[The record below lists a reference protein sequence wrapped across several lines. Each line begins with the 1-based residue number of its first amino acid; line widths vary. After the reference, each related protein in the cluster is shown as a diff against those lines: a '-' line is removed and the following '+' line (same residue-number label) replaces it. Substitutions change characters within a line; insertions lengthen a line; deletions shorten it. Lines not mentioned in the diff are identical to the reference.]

1 MPKISYSEDY
11 DKTWKSSEFWIDG
24 EIKDVFDIEIIDPR
38 KLQQKAR
45 QEVSDKKLMESTLIV
60 TSIDDLIALLR
71 NFLLLDLHKNIY
83 IVHTTMK

>member
-24 EIKDVFDIEIIDPR
+24 DIKDVFDIEIIDPR

-45 QEVSDKKLMESTLIV
+45 
-60 TSIDDLIALLR
+60 
-71 NFLLLDLHKNIY
+71 
-83 IVHTTMK
+83 